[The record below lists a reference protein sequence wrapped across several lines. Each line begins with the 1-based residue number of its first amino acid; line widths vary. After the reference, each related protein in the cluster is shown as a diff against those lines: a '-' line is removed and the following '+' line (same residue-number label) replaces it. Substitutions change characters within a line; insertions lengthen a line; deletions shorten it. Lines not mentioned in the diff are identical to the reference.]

1 MVWRAR
7 RSDWIAERGRA
18 LALLLRRPGDAE
30 RVRRGLGASSG
41 TLIRRRRQIPIDRRS
56 PLLPRTVSEVAM
68 SRLPRGLWLL
78 CATACTLQA
87 CGGGGTGP
95 APAKLANPANTAAQ
109 LQSVSAPTATGTF
122 QSFAVLLPQFAAAG
136 SASLAIGAPV
146 VVAPGPALAWSA
158 AATAALRE
166 ALAGQPIE
174 AAIFPDTARGKTFL
188 WDTISNRYVVSTAA
202 GAPANGVRFR
212 LYAIQ
217 PFTTVPTRP
226 LSMIGYVDLTDQSS
240 PSAAVLGVAIVGTT
254 GPTPATY
261 ASYSISRPV
270 GQSAGVSLA
279 GFVSDGVTRLDL
291 TSALTATLTALTAQ
305 TTVDVA
311 AQGVHISE
319 TASVSGTASVAV
331 TTDFSLTSG
340 GETVRSNGTV
350 TADTATRTVGG
361 NIAVTVNGQAFA
373 TITVGP
379 TGPSYA
385 GASGVQLTAAD
396 QTALRSLFTASI
408 NLFLTVFLLTEP
420 ALVLNL

>member
-1 MVWRAR
+1 MSISPTRVAPARPCSASPSSGRRGRPRRRTRATASVARSARAR
-7 RSDWIAERGRA
+7 GCRS
-18 LALLLRRPGDAE
+18 
-30 RVRRGLGASSG
+30 
-41 TLIRRRRQIPIDRRS
+41 
-56 PLLPRTVSEVAM
+56 
-68 SRLPRGLWLL
+68 
-78 CATACTLQA
+78 
-87 CGGGGTGP
+87 
-95 APAKLANPANTAAQ
+95 
-109 LQSVSAPTATGTF
+109 
-122 QSFAVLLPQFAAAG
+122 
-136 SASLAIGAPV
+136 
-146 VVAPGPALAWSA
+146 
-158 AATAALRE
+158 
-166 ALAGQPIE
+166 
-174 AAIFPDTARGKTFL
+174 
-188 WDTISNRYVVSTAA
+188 
-202 GAPANGVRFR
+202 
-212 LYAIQ
+212 
-217 PFTTVPTRP
+217 
-226 LSMIGYVDLTDQSS
+226 
-240 PSAAVLGVAIVGTT
+240 
-254 GPTPATY
+254 
-261 ASYSISRPV
+261 
-270 GQSAGVSLA
+270 

-350 TADTATRTVGG
+350 MADTATRTVGG